1 MPGGAAGA
9 APARF
14 SSAVAEA
21 PQAPPA
27 RMQAA
32 IDPSR
37 PAIELSGITKRFPGV
52 VANRD
57 VSLTFRRGEIH
68 ALLGENGAGKS
79 TLIGMLSG
87 MQQPDAGSIRV
98 GGEAVT
104 IDSPRRALELG
115 IGTVYQHVTL
125 VPTLTVLE
133 NLMLGGAWSKPL
145 DRTATRRRLAEIAAT
160 LGIVAEPDARVGK
173 LSLGEQQQIEII
185 KALWSG
191 EQVLILDEPTSMLT
205 PRGVEELGRVMTR
218 LRDSG
223 VAIIFITH
231 KLREAIALGDRISVL
246 QRGRLVGEIPPER
259 LRSLSPDVATELIVG
274 LMFEPGGERAPGSE
288 DLRRRTPL
296 DPSAPPILELDRV
309 GAEGEPGEPSIDGV
323 GFALRPGEIFGIAGI
338 DGNGQKQ
345 LAELIAGQRRLG
357 RGEIR
362 LAGRPVGRLGV
373 RARQALGL
381 RYLTDDRLGEG
392 TVPILSVALNMVVK
406 RIGEAPFWRN
416 GMIDHRAIDD
426 NAKGL
431 IRRHDIRTPS
441 EHTPIG
447 RLSGGNI
454 QKVLLGRELHGRPL
468 VMMFNKP
475 TYGLDLQ
482 NIDAARRAIR
492 AQADAGTAILLLS
505 TDLDELLVLC
515 DRIGVMLNGRLQGVV
530 ANDEAAARAVG
541 QLMTG
546 AAA

>member
-1 MPGGAAGA
+1 M
-9 APARF
+9 
-14 SSAVAEA
+14 
-21 PQAPPA
+21 
-27 RMQAA
+27 
-32 IDPSR
+32 
-37 PAIELSGITKRFPGV
+37 TKRFPGV
-52 VANRD
+52 LANDRVSFAVA
-57 VSLTFRRGEIH
+57 RGEIH

-87 MQQPDAGSIRV
+87 MLQPDEGTIRV
-98 GGEAVT
+98 DGNPVA
-104 IDSPRRALELG
+104 IDSPRRALGLG

-133 NLMLGGAWSKPL
+133 NLMLGGAWSTPV
-145 DRTATRRRLAEIAAT
+145 DRGATRRRLAEIAAT
-160 LGIVAEPDARVGK
+160 LGIVVEADARVGR
-173 LSLGEQQQIEII
+173 LSLGEQQQIEIV

-246 QRGRLVGEIPPER
+246 QRGRLVGEIPPDR
-259 LRSLSPDVATELIVG
+259 LRSLSPDVATGLIVG
-274 LMFEPGGERAPGSE
+274 LMFESDGERMPGAA
-288 DLRRRTPL
+288 DLRRGAPL
-296 DPSAPPILELDRV
+296 DAAPAAILELDRI
-309 GAEGEPGEPSIDGV
+309 GAEGEPGEPSIEGV
-323 GFALRPGEIFGIAGI
+323 AFSLRPGEIFGIAGI

-345 LAELIAGQRRLG
+345 LAELIAGQRRLQH
-357 RGEIR
+357 GEIR

-373 RARQALGL
+373 RRRQALGL

-392 TVPILSVALNMVVK
+392 TVAGLSVALNMVIK
-406 RIGEAPFWRN
+406 RIGEAPFWR
-416 GMIDHRAIDD
+416 GPLIDHHAIDAYARD
-426 NAKGL
+426 L

-454 QKVLLGRELHGRPL
+454 QKALLGRELHGHPL
-468 VMMFNKP
+468 VMIFNKP

-530 ANDEAAARAVG
+530 DNDAAAARTVG

>member
-1 MPGGAAGA
+1 
-9 APARF
+9 
-14 SSAVAEA
+14 
-21 PQAPPA
+21 
-27 RMQAA
+27 MQAA
-32 IDPSR
+32 TDPSR
-37 PAIELSGITKRFPGV
+37 PAIEFSAITKRFPGV

-57 VSLTFRRGEIH
+57 VSLAFRRGEIH

-87 MQQPDAGSIRV
+87 MLQPDEGTIRV
-98 GGEAVT
+98 DGNPVV
-104 IDSPRRALELG
+104 IDSPRRALGLG

-125 VPTLTVLE
+125 VPTLSVLE
-133 NLMLGGAWSKPL
+133 NLMLGGAWSTPL
-145 DRTATRRRLAEIAAT
+145 DRGATRRRLAEIAAT
-160 LGIVAEPDARVGK
+160 LGIVVEADARVGR
-173 LSLGEQQQIEII
+173 LSLGEQQQIEIV

-246 QRGRLVGEIPPER
+246 QRGRLVGEIPPDR
-259 LRSLSPDVATELIVG
+259 LKSLSPEVATGLIVG
-274 LMFEPGGERAPGSE
+274 LMFESDDERAPGAA
-288 DLRRRTPL
+288 DLRRRAPL
-296 DPSAPPILELDRV
+296 AAAPAAILELDRV
-309 GAEGEPGEPSIDGV
+309 GAAGEPGEPSIDGV
-323 GFALRPGEIFGIAGI
+323 GFSLRPGEIFGIAGI

-345 LAELIAGQRRLG
+345 LAELIAGQRRLQQ
-357 RGEIR
+357 GEIR

-373 RARQALGL
+373 RRRQALGL

-392 TVPILSVALNMVVK
+392 TVAGLAVALNMVVK
-406 RIGEAPFWRN
+406 RIGEAPFWR
-416 GMIDHRAIDD
+416 GQLIDHGAIDGY
-426 NAKGL
+426 AREL

-454 QKVLLGRELHGRPL
+454 QKALLGRELHGQPL
-468 VMMFNKP
+468 VMIFNKP

-505 TDLDELLVLC
+505 TDLDELLILC

-530 ANDEAAARAVG
+530 DNDATAARAVG

>member
-1 MPGGAAGA
+1 
-9 APARF
+9 
-14 SSAVAEA
+14 
-21 PQAPPA
+21 
-27 RMQAA
+27 MQAA
-32 IDPSR
+32 TDPSR
-37 PAIELSGITKRFPGV
+37 PAIELSSITKRFPGV

-57 VSLTFRRGEIH
+57 VSLAFRRGEIH

-87 MQQPDAGSIRV
+87 MLQPDAGTIKV
-98 GGEAVT
+98 GGATVT
-104 IDSPRRALELG
+104 IDSPRRALDLG

-133 NLMLGGAWSKPL
+133 NLMLGGAWAKPL
-145 DRTATRRRLAEIAAT
+145 DRVATRRRLGEIAAT
-160 LGIVAEPDARVGK
+160 LGIAVEADTGVGR

-218 LRDSG
+218 LRNSG

-231 KLREAIALGDRISVL
+231 KLREAIALGDRIAVL
-246 QRGRLVGEIPPER
+246 QRGRLVGEIPPDR

-274 LMFEPGGERAPGSE
+274 LMFESGGERASGSE
-288 DLRRRTPL
+288 DLRRPVPL
-296 DPSAPPILELDRV
+296 DPALAPILELERV
-309 GAEGEPGEPSIDGV
+309 GAAGEPGEPSIDSV
-323 GFALRPGEIFGIAGI
+323 GFSLRPGEIFGIAGI

-345 LAELIAGQRRLG
+345 LAELIAGQRRLE

-362 LAGRPVGRLGV
+362 LAGRPIGRLGV

-416 GMIDHRAIDD
+416 GMIDTGAIDTY
-426 NAKGL
+426 AKDL
-431 IRRHDIRTPS
+431 IRHHDIRTPS

-454 QKVLLGRELHGRPL
+454 QKVLLGRELYGRPQ

-482 NIDAARRAIR
+482 NIDAARRAMR
-492 AQADAGTAILLLS
+492 TQADAGTAILLLS

-530 ANDEAAARAVG
+530 DNDDAAARAVG

>member
-1 MPGGAAGA
+1 
-9 APARF
+9 
-14 SSAVAEA
+14 
-21 PQAPPA
+21 
-27 RMQAA
+27 MQAA
-32 IDPSR
+32 HDSSR
-37 PAIELSGITKRFPGV
+37 PAIELDGITKRFPGV

-57 VSLTFRRGEIH
+57 VSLVFRRGEIH

-87 MQQPDAGSIRV
+87 MLQPDEGTIRV
-98 GGEAVT
+98 DGNPVV
-104 IDSPRRALELG
+104 IDSPRRALGLG

-133 NLMLGGAWSKPL
+133 NLMLGGAWSTKL
-145 DRTATRRRLAEIAAT
+145 DRAATRRRLAEIAAT
-160 LGIVAEPDARVGK
+160 LGIVVEADARVGR
-173 LSLGEQQQIEII
+173 LSLGEQQQIEIV

-205 PRGVEELGRVMTR
+205 PQGVEELGRVMTR

-246 QRGRLVGEIPPER
+246 QRGRLVGEIPPDR
-259 LRSLSPDVATELIVG
+259 LKSLSPEVATGLIVG
-274 LMFEPGGERAPGSE
+274 LMFESDGERAPGGA
-288 DLRRRTPL
+288 DLRRGAPL
-296 DPSAPPILELDRV
+296 SAAAAAILELDRV
-309 GAEGEPGEPSIDGV
+309 GAEGEPGEPSIEGV
-323 GFALRPGEIFGIAGI
+323 AFSLRPGEIFGIAGI

-345 LAELIAGQRRLG
+345 LAELIAGQRRLQQ
-357 RGEIR
+357 GEIR

-373 RARQALGL
+373 RRRQALGL

-392 TVPILSVALNMVVK
+392 TVAGLSVALNMVIK
-406 RIGEAPFWRN
+406 RIGEAPFWR
-416 GMIDHRAIDD
+416 GQLIDHGAIDGY
-426 NAKGL
+426 AKDL

-454 QKVLLGRELHGRPL
+454 QKALLGRELHGHPL
-468 VMMFNKP
+468 VMIFNKP

-492 AQADAGTAILLLS
+492 TQADAGTAILLLS
-505 TDLDELLVLC
+505 TDLDELLILC

-530 ANDEAAARAVG
+530 DNDATAARTVG